1 MAKMTGN
8 VFGAAAA
15 SRKAEQESIE
25 QTIKASEKPVGRGRP
40 PKDNAEKS
48 ITVSIRMS
56 EETKTKLK
64 AYAASH
70 NMTVSEVITDF
81 VNGPEV

>member
-25 QTIKASEKPVGRGRP
+25 QTIKNEKPAGRGRP
-40 PKDNAEKS
+40 PKENAEKS

-56 EETKTKLK
+56 EETRTKLK
-64 AYAASH
+64 VYAATH
-70 NMTVSEVITDF
+70 NMTVSDVITEF
-81 VNGPEV
+81 VNGLEE

>member
-15 SRKAEQESIE
+15 NRKAEQESIE
-25 QTIKASEKPVGRGRP
+25 KTIKESEKPAGRGRP
-40 PKDNAEKS
+40 PKENAEKS

-56 EETKTKLK
+56 EETRTKLK
-64 AYAASH
+64 VYAASH
-70 NMTVSEVITDF
+70 NQTVSDVITEF
-81 VNGPEV
+81 VNGLPE

>member
-1 MAKMTGN
+1 MAKMSGN

-15 SRKAEQESIE
+15 NRKAEQESIE
-25 QTIKASEKPVGRGRP
+25 QTIKASEKPIGRGRP
-40 PKDNAEKS
+40 PKKIAEKS

-64 AYAASH
+64 VYAAK
-70 NMTVSEVITDF
+70 NNLTVSDVITEF
-81 VNGPEV
+81 VNGLEV